1 MLFAISF
8 SIKNVNPTTQ
18 ELTSAKRCSI
28 IYLDVGA
35 SILKQGGIFMD
46 ITQGQI
52 TKIAQEVYV
61 YVLQTMKEQGVGTA
75 EYDVIDQ
82 VRNHPGI
89 TQADVREVLRIDK
102 GAIARRTA
110 NLEAKGYLIRKDNPN
125 DKRSKL
131 LYATEKAEAL
141 KDSKVSLETSF
152 YEWLFSDFTEEET
165 RVFSELLNRL
175 YQKVERE
182 SAEGYPHL
190 KNRE

>member
-1 MLFAISF
+1 
-8 SIKNVNPTTQ
+8 
-18 ELTSAKRCSI
+18 
-28 IYLDVGA
+28 
-35 SILKQGGIFMD
+35 MD